1 MKLNKSE
8 KTVLYGLAGSALGF
22 AVSKVTGADRA
33 VSVTVGSAV
42 GSIAGN
48 RDQKPARTTKKGS
61 RRSPKRAASRSSKR
75 K

>member
-1 MKLNKSE
+1 MKLSKSD

-48 RDQKPARTTKKGS
+48 RDQKPARRTRKRGS
-61 RRSPKRAASRSSKR
+61 RAARR

>member
-1 MKLNKSE
+1 MKLSKND
-8 KTVLYGLAGSALGF
+8 KTVLYSLAGSALGF

-33 VSVTVGSAV
+33 VSVTVGGAM

-48 RDQKPARTTKKGS
+48 HDQKQS
-61 RRSPKRAASRSSKR
+61 RRTRKRVSRAGKR